1 MYRHDHEYSLSFHH
15 LDDIL
20 LNSADR
26 INIIEHSVR
35 QLSTP
40 SLSSSPIKVDQN
52 PYKLEV
58 GSKIQ
63 HGDPTEY
70 GVIKWIGVMFP
81 GNKLLYAGVEMV
93 SA

>member
-1 MYRHDHEYSLSFHH
+1 LK
-15 LDDIL
+15 
-20 LNSADR
+20 SAER
-26 INIIEHSVR
+26 INIIEQGALLKQPSS
-35 QLSTP
+35 LDSTLLP
-40 SLSSSPIKVDQN
+40 SLSPQSMDQN

-70 GVIKWIGVMFP
+70 GVIKWIGIMFT

-93 SA
+93 STCVAK